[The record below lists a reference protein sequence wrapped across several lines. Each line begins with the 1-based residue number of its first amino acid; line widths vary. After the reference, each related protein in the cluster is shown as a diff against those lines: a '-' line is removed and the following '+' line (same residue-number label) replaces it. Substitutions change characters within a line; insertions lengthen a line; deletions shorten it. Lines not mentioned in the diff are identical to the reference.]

1 MQNKRRIQWNRPLKK
16 TTKEDDHFE
25 EVAGWILAILMGI
38 SYTAVA
44 HIVLTALFD
53 RKVKS

>member
-44 HIVLTALFD
+44 HIVLTALFG
-53 RKVKS
+53 